1 MGTVLEILS
10 SIKAVE
16 MSPLLG
22 RLYASPSGTELLDVL
37 TKYVSLSSGIGG
49 RVGEGRSANGAIID
63 IFTKE
68 WPAITILLRALLPP
82 ESRLT
87 LRVSR
92 RLVEQGS
99 TVLHQAGVMAVV

>member
-37 TKYVSLSSGIGG
+37 TKYVSNAPTAGG
-49 RVGEGRSANGAIID
+49 GAAGEG
-63 IFTKE
+63 E
-68 WPAITILLRALLPP
+68 
-82 ESRLT
+82 ELT
-87 LRVSR
+87 EL
-92 RLVEQGS
+92 Q
-99 TVLHQAGVMAVV
+99 